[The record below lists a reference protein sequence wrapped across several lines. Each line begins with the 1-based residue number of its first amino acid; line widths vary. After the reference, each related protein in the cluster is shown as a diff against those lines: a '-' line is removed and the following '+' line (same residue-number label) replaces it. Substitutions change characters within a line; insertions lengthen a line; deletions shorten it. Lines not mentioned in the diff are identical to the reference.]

1 MKSFSQ
7 LTQRGQHR
15 RLKTLGQTALRHYG
29 LTGAKLTFIADS
41 GNTVFRV
48 DDPTGSYALRIHPPG
63 RSMAAIADELTW
75 LAALRRETPLVVP
88 TPLATVDG
96 ALVQTIA
103 TPGIPE
109 GRQVVLFCWVP
120 GQIVGAN
127 YDAAL
132 IERLGALM
140 AQLHNHADTFRLPAA
155 NERDRTDWVGMGDW
169 YAHVPQAQAIL
180 TPAEQA
186 LCAEAARQVAGVIA
200 QVDLNQ
206 NFGLIHSD
214 LHFHNC
220 VNDHGQLG
228 ILDFDDCQ
236 FAPYSYD
243 LAITLTY
250 FDDVPDALRLRQAFL
265 NGYQQARPLPDHTA
279 VIDAFMVERGLRI
292 IRWVLHW
299 PTIDHLSAGRARIA
313 RALARCQRYLA
324 QYPSKSSFS
333 SCNGSE
339 SPSRPE
345 LSIIEP

>member
-1 MKSFSQ
+1 MKPFSQ
-7 LTQRGQHR
+7 LSRRSQHQ
-15 RLKTLGQTALRHYG
+15 RLKTLGQAALHHYG
-29 LTGAKLTFIADS
+29 LTAAKLTFIADS

-48 DDPTGSYALRIHPPG
+48 DNPTGRYALRIHSPG
-63 RSMAAIADELTW
+63 WSPAAIADELAW
-75 LAALRRETPLVVP
+75 LAALRQETTLIVP

-103 TPGIPE
+103 TPGVPE
-109 GRQVVLFCWVP
+109 GRQVVLFRWVP

-140 AQLHNHADTFRLPAA
+140 AQLHNHADTFHLLATS
-155 NERDRTDWVGMGDW
+155 ERERTNWYGIGDW
-169 YAHVPQAQAIL
+169 ETKVPQAQVML

-186 LCAEAARQVAGVIA
+186 LCAKAASQVAGIID
-200 QVDLNQ
+200 QVDVNE

-250 FDDVPDALRLRQAFL
+250 FDDVPDALPLRQAFL
-265 NGYQQARPLPDHTA
+265 AGYQQVRGLPDHAA

-292 IRWVLHW
+292 IRWVLNW
-299 PTIDHLSAGRARIA
+299 PTMDHFSAGRARID
-313 RALARCQRYLA
+313 RALVRCQRYLA
-324 QYPSKSSFS
+324 RY
-333 SCNGSE
+333 G
-339 SPSRPE
+339 
-345 LSIIEP
+345 